1 MIEVYNNVWC
11 KGCNKEVQCHEK
23 MYHCYMCQDFDICEN
38 CQNRAGNKHC
48 DPSHTFRKVKFA
60 GAPSEAA
67 LVAEHRECN
76 KCDEDL
82 DEEDWFYSSL
92 RDRNY
97 DLCIQCYNKKIRKGK
112 ISQRDFK
119 IAVYCLPPDGIM
131 VLENRNCTQCHLRIK
146 RDDCFYIYKTS
157 RSSQLCQSCF
167 IKSNLPE
174 DSFKLGAYE
183 PGHPELDNDGVAA
196 AGANQASRPPG
207 GVQQQAGAW
216 VMPSG
221 PPVYSEVASQ
231 GRTEPNSGQGWSM
244 PSAPPNYSDLPN
256 GGSGVSASSLNP
268 NDAPDLPPP
277 SYEDAMKNADA
288 SGNNTA
294 K

>member
-1 MIEVYNNVWC
+1 MIVSIST
-11 KGCNKEVQCHEK
+11 K
-23 MYHCYMCQDFDICEN
+23 
-38 CQNRAGNKHC
+38 RAE
-48 DPSHTFRKVKFA
+48 
-60 GAPSEAA
+60 AP
-67 LVAEHRECN
+67 
-76 KCDEDL
+76 
-82 DEEDWFYSSL
+82 
-92 RDRNY
+92 
-97 DLCIQCYNKKIRKGK
+97 
-112 ISQRDFK
+112 
-119 IAVYCLPPDGIM
+119 
-131 VLENRNCTQCHLRIK
+131 
-146 RDDCFYIYKTS
+146 
-157 RSSQLCQSCF
+157 LCQSCF

-207 GVQQQAGAW
+207 GVQQQ
-216 VMPSG
+216 
-221 PPVYSEVASQ
+221 EVASQ

-277 SYEDAMKNADA
+277 SYEDAMKNADT